1 MNFSKLTQIGLVILL
16 VLQIAILS
24 GCGQYRQLTKVDDP
38 PGEPTTE
45 DPVGQTVRSGDKITG
60 PWLWMIAPTARGQGG
75 ARSIHVDSLSDASG
89 GAVTEADVA
98 ANGANEGDLV
108 ANLAWTLGEIS
119 DTGGSDTGNV
129 NDLVNEIGF
138 AVGNVADHSSY
149 ALITLESTSAQNHV
163 TMQVGSDDAIKVW
176 LNGEVVHNNP
186 VDRPAVGFQ
195 DAFPVNLRQGDNLL
209 LVKVSERAGG
219 WVMFVGIDAN
229 VNAIYK
235 PASTQSSVL

>member
-1 MNFSKLTQIGLVILL
+1 VNFSKLTQIGLVILL

-98 ANGANEGDLV
+98 ANGANEGDV
-108 ANLAWTLGEIS
+108 VGDLAWTLGEIA
-119 DTGGSDTGNV
+119 DTGGNNV
-129 NDLVNEIGF
+129 NDLVNEIGLGE
-138 AVGNVADHSSY
+138 GNVNDYCSY
-149 ALITLESTSAQNHV
+149 AVINAVSKSKQNGV
-163 TMQVGSDDAIKVW
+163 EARVGSDDSVKVW
-176 LNGEVVHNNP
+176 MNGEEVHKN
-186 VDRPAVGFQ
+186 AVNRGAGDFQ
-195 DAFPVNLRQGDNLL
+195 DTFEVDLKKGDN
-209 LVKVSERAGG
+209 VFMVI
-219 WVMFVGIDAN
+219 VFVC
-229 VNAIYK
+229 
-235 PASTQSSVL
+235 